1 MKESP
6 VDAGEFAAH
15 FYFCFAVLAKLEIRV
30 NGEEPV
36 FLLFFVLLYRLFALF
51 VSRENSK
58 LFVLC
63 QICWRLLCVS
73 LTATRR
79 AFTFTRFVRFAFA
92 IIVLFV
98 TIEIGWFFFGEASD
112 LLSKS

>member
-1 MKESP
+1 MQESLQLIFQFLFMFCC
-6 VDAGEFAAH
+6 AGT
-15 FYFCFAVLAKLEIRV
+15 LEIRM
-30 NGEEPV
+30 NSEEPV
-36 FLLFFVLLYRLFALF
+36 FLLFFVLLYCLFALF

-73 LTATRR
+73 LTATRW

-98 TIEIGWFFFGEASD
+98 TIEIGWFIFGEASD